1 MNTKEFIESGILE
14 SYVLGF
20 TSVEETA
27 QVEAALVQHP
37 ELTVEV
43 ESLRGILE
51 EFAINNAITPPPALR
66 DRVLGAIEKLSEEE
80 REIKVVAFE
89 PTFQPEQAQSTEI
102 TKTRSL
108 WSTPW
113 LAAASVVLL
122 LASALANY
130 VLYNRWQNSETRLAT
145 LESQNQIIAQELQV
159 TKSNY
164 VAMNDELGVLRQF
177 TTQKIKLAGTP
188 DSPESSAMVYWNKEK
203 KEVYLTAL
211 NLPDV
216 PTNKQY
222 QLWAIVNGKP
232 VDIGVFDMG
241 KNLLRLKDISDAQ
254 AFAISLEARGGSTT
268 EAGPKGQVYLMGKV

>member
-20 TSVEETA
+20 TSDEETA
-27 QVEAALVQHP
+27 QVETALKQHP

-43 ESLRGILE
+43 ESLRGTLE

-66 DRVLGAIEKLSEEE
+66 DRVLEAIEKLREEE
-80 REIKVVAFE
+80 REAQVVAFE
-89 PTFQPEQAQSTEI
+89 PESTE

-122 LASALANY
+122 LASALSNY

-188 DSPESSAMVYWNKEK
+188 DSPESSATVYWNKEK

-241 KNLLRLKDISDAQ
+241 KNLLRLKDVSDAQ